1 MWNGGFIEKDR
12 RIYPFRACKCWACN
26 YPYNRG
32 VVSKLEPLK
41 WFNSAW
47 IGPGICEDVY
57 TWGAVEWVFNHGILE
72 ASNSRAAHV
81 EHCRATRYR
90 LLIRDCS
97 LVWAPPTVCVFMIF
111 RLELLVCFIDWPHYC
126 YRCWWC
132 TTTSVC
138 FTFANNN
145 CAQLDPCSI
154 SFLVS
159 DWKSDW
165 QNVTKT
171 IDFWLF

>member
-57 TWGAVEWVFNHGILE
+57 TWGVVEWMFYHSVLE
-72 ASNSRAAHV
+72 RGNSRAAHV
-81 EHCRATRYR
+81 EHWRAALYS
-90 LLIRDCS
+90 LLIRDCIS
-97 LVWAPPTVCVFMIF
+97 DWAPASVWVLLIF
-111 RLELLVCFIDWPHYC
+111 RLEI
-126 YRCWWC
+126 
-132 TTTSVC
+132 SVC
-138 FTFANNN
+138 FRDWHLLVSGADTLQSPVCAFWCYTFANN
-145 CAQLDPCSI
+145 CTFTCRLKLIIQWPICRMKI
-154 SFLVS
+154 R
-159 DWKSDW
+159 
-165 QNVTKT
+165 
-171 IDFWLF
+171 IPP